1 VKQLDQLRKHFD
13 SGESLTVG
21 AALTKFGI
29 YALSQRC
36 GDLAAQ
42 GYPLDKDWLAL
53 PSGKRVRQYKKLV
66 WPT

>member
-1 VKQLDQLRKHFD
+1 M
-13 SGESLTVG
+13 
-21 AALTKFGI
+21 TKFGI